1 MTGIPFIK
9 SSLSPVCNR
18 CGLASYELNK
28 GLRDFVKASDDLM
41 IPFSILSFTVGDESK
56 KIGRQ
61 VSASKF

>member
-1 MTGIPFIK
+1 MTGIPFINPPY
-9 SSLSPVCNR
+9 LLFATGV
-18 CGLASYELNK
+18 GLASYELNK

-56 KIGRQ
+56 KVGRQ